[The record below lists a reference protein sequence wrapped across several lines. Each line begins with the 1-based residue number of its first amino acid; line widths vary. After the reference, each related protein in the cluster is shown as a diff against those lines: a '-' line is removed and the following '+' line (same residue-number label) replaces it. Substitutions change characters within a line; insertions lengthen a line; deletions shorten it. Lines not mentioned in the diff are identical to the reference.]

1 MVGRSDDMS
10 CSGEETRMLLR
21 VYLHQVCL
29 SELNAAE
36 MKYKNACTQVHPGTN
51 VGEQGNGDI
60 SASTV
65 QTKVRGNVESS
76 PGLRER

>member
-1 MVGRSDDMS
+1 
-10 CSGEETRMLLR
+10 
-21 VYLHQVCL
+21 
-29 SELNAAE
+29 

-51 VGEQGNGDI
+51 VVEQGNGDI

-76 PGLRER
+76 PGLREK

>member
-1 MVGRSDDMS
+1 
-10 CSGEETRMLLR
+10 
-21 VYLHQVCL
+21 
-29 SELNAAE
+29 
-36 MKYKNACTQVHPGTN
+36 MKYKNACTHVHPGTN